1 VRQKPVAPETAHRRA
16 QDEEPAV
23 TALPSSARARR
34 VTIGTVGLI
43 GLLVTGGVLS
53 ACSSSTNSSTN
64 KTTTTAASTST
75 TTGGSSSGSSDASQ
89 FQALSTEV
97 QAGQHATYSATYTS
111 HNANGTSQTITIE
124 QKPPKSVLST
134 PSGSV
139 INDGTHT
146 YFCSTSGGKQQCV
159 SASSAGAN
167 PFAALTNL
175 FNPTTLL
182 NEFHAAETAAG
193 SHALGYSADFSNAT
207 YAGMSARCVRYTSS
221 STQSVKY
228 CVTNS
233 GILAYA
239 QSAGGTFE
247 LTGFSAAP
255 PASDFSLP
263 AGATVIT
270 IPDVSIPSV
279 P

>member
-1 VRQKPVAPETAHRRA
+1 VPVF
-16 QDEEPAV
+16 
-23 TALPSSARARR
+23 PSSSRAPRA
-34 VTIGTVGLI
+34 TIGTAGLI
-43 GLLVTGGVLS
+43 GLLVVGSVLS

-64 KTTTTAASTST
+64 KTTTTARSPT
-75 TTGGSSSGSSDASQ
+75 TTSSGSSSGSSDASQ
-89 FQALSTEV
+89 FQALSSEV
-97 QAGQHATYSATYTS
+97 QAGQHATYGATYISKT
-111 HNANGTSQTITIE
+111 AGGTSQTITFE

-159 SASSAGAN
+159 SDSLAGAN
-167 PFAALTNL
+167 PYAALANL
-175 FNPTTLL
+175 FDPTTLL

-193 SHALGYSADFSNAT
+193 SHALGYSADFSNST
-207 YAGMSARCVRYTSS
+207 YAGLHARCVRYTSS
-221 STQSVKY
+221 SSQSVKY

-233 GILAYA
+233 GILAYTE
-239 QSAGGTFE
+239 SAGATFE
-247 LTGFSAAP
+247 LSGFSAAP
-255 PASDFSLP
+255 PASDFTLP

-270 IPDVSIPSV
+270 IPNVSIPSV

>member
-1 VRQKPVAPETAHRRA
+1 MQSAEEKEPTVPVF
-16 QDEEPAV
+16 
-23 TALPSSARARR
+23 PSSSRAPRA
-34 VTIGTVGLI
+34 TICTAGLI
-43 GLLVTGGVLS
+43 GLLVVGGVLS

-64 KTTTTAASTST
+64 KTTTTARSPT
-75 TTGGSSSGSSDASQ
+75 TTSSGSSSDASQ
-89 FQALSTEV
+89 FQALSSEV

-111 HNANGTSQTITIE
+111 KTASGTSQTITIE

-159 SASSAGAN
+159 SDSLAGAN
-167 PFAALTNL
+167 PFAALANL
-175 FNPTTLL
+175 FDPTTLL

-193 SHALGYSADFSNAT
+193 SHALGYSADFSNST
-207 YAGMSARCVRYTSS
+207 YAGVRARCVRYTSS

-228 CVTNS
+228 CVTDS

-239 QSAGGTFE
+239 ESAGGTFE
-247 LTGFSAAP
+247 LSGFTAAP
-255 PASDFSLP
+255 PASDFTLP
-263 AGATVIT
+263 AGATVVT